1 MPTHATA
8 TAPRMSIG
16 RRRRITAPA
25 VAGVAYTAAWLLG
38 LAVWPSNLDVAA
50 TNVKVVATY
59 SAHQGAAMTQYVL
72 IEGVA
77 AIALAVVLIA
87 LDMAARRRGAAQLGR
102 VAVAAGLT
110 AVALSLIQCGLGL
123 LLAGSFAPDGKID
136 GAGRLFDVINRMDG
150 VKMFALAAM
159 ALAAAGLSRR
169 AVLPR
174 WLGYVAAVLTVALI
188 ASGAGYLLLSTTLAQ
203 AVFVSGPLLL
213 VWVTGA
219 GVALGWTSR

>member
-1 MPTHATA
+1 
-8 TAPRMSIG
+8 
-16 RRRRITAPA
+16 
-25 VAGVAYTAAWLLG
+25 
-38 LAVWPSNLDVAA
+38 
-50 TNVKVVATY
+50 
-59 SAHQGAAMTQYVL
+59 
-72 IEGVA
+72 
-77 AIALAVVLIA
+77 
-87 LDMAARRRGAAQLGR
+87 
-102 VAVAAGLT
+102 VAAGLT

-219 GVALGWTSR
+219 GVALGRTSR